1 MRIGLFIGGA
11 GSAGTLEDQIKQ
23 VVEAEK
29 AGFDSLWAAHIM
41 DVDVMTMLSMAAEQT
56 NRIEMGTAVTPT
68 FLRHPIAMAQQALT
82 LQKVAK
88 GRFTLGIGVNHKP
101 VVENRLGMK
110 FHRPWRHM
118 FEYLNI
124 IHALTREGKVDYQG
138 EIFSANTQFTMPTL
152 RQVPVLLAALGPK
165 MLNTAGEFADGTIT
179 WMTGTETLKNY
190 IVPTITKAATTVG
203 RGSPRIVAAVP
214 LVVTDDREAG
224 FKAADRYFG
233 RYGQLPSYRAMLDR
247 EGVESSAE
255 MALIGDERELE
266 EILKGY
272 SSAGVTDLAV
282 QIFSNDPNLKN
293 PSERSMQ
300 FLSKMLGRL

>member
-152 RQVPVLLAALGPK
+152 SQVPVLLAALGPK

-300 FLSKMLGRL
+300 FRSKMLGRL

>member
-1 MRIGLFIGGA
+1 
-11 GSAGTLEDQIKQ
+11 
-23 VVEAEK
+23 
-29 AGFDSLWAAHIM
+29 
-41 DVDVMTMLSMAAEQT
+41 
-56 NRIEMGTAVTPT
+56 
-68 FLRHPIAMAQQALT
+68 
-82 LQKVAK
+82 
-88 GRFTLGIGVNHKP
+88 
-101 VVENRLGMK
+101 
-110 FHRPWRHM
+110 M

-152 RQVPVLLAALGPK
+152 SQVPVLLAALGPK

-293 PSERSMQ
+293 ASERSMQ

>member
-1 MRIGLFIGGA
+1 MKIGLFIGGA
-11 GSAGTLEDQIKQ
+11 GSAGTLQDQIAQ
-23 VVEAEK
+23 VVEAER

-56 NRIEMGTAVTPT
+56 TRIEMGTAVTPT

-82 LQKVAK
+82 LQNVAN

-118 FEYLNI
+118 FEYQNI

-138 EIFSANTQFTMPTL
+138 EIFSADTQFTMPSL
-152 RQVPVLLAALGPK
+152 SEVPMLLAALGPR
-165 MLNTAGEFADGTIT
+165 MLNTAGELADGTIT
-179 WMTGTETLKNY
+179 WMTGTETLKSY
-190 IVPTITKAATTVG
+190 IVPTINEAANKAG
-203 RGSPRIVAAVP
+203 RKPPRIVAAVP
-214 LVVTDDREAG
+214 LTVTDDRETA
-224 FKAADRYFG
+224 FKASDQYFG

-255 MALIGDERELE
+255 MALIGNEREVE
-266 EILKGY
+266 EMLKEY
-272 SSAGVTDLAV
+272 SAAGVTDLAV
-282 QIFSNDPNLKN
+282 QIFTAGSGIKD
-293 PSERSMQ
+293 SSDRTMH
-300 FLSKMLGRL
+300 FLSEMVGEF

>member
-1 MRIGLFIGGA
+1 LRIGLFIGGA

-82 LQKVAK
+82 LQNVAK

-152 RQVPVLLAALGPK
+152 SQVPVLLAALGPK

-293 PSERSMQ
+293 SSERSMQ

>member
-152 RQVPVLLAALGPK
+152 SQVPVLLAALGPK

>member
-138 EIFSANTQFTMPTL
+138 EIFSANTQFTMPTFS
-152 RQVPVLLAALGPK
+152 QVPVLLAALGPK

-293 PSERSMQ
+293 SSERSMQ

>member
-152 RQVPVLLAALGPK
+152 RQVPVWLAALGPK

>member
-101 VVENRLGMK
+101 VVEIRLGMK

-138 EIFSANTQFTMPTL
+138 EIFSANTQFTMPTFS
-152 RQVPVLLAALGPK
+152 QVPVLLAALGPK

-293 PSERSMQ
+293 SSERSMQ